1 MRILVFEFI
10 SGGGLAKQPLPDSL
24 LQEGYLMRNALLD
37 DLCVLTDVELLVLR
51 DERIALDERKQN
63 TRLQYLTIFCDTDI
77 QALLSSKQSVYDIV
91 WLIAPETDGILA
103 FWCDFFRK
111 QGKNLATSAEN
122 IVAICQDKFA
132 TFIQLQNSAIP
143 CVPSR
148 LFNSSTV
155 ISNTKSVLKVN
166 NSVGCDEVYLVE
178 SEQHWQNILLK
189 LRPEGQYI
197 IQPYIDG
204 KTLSLS
210 CLFYQGQSYFIC
222 CNEQHMNVDKQQ
234 FELLACTVNVQPEK
248 APTYQILCQKIA
260 EAMPL
265 LFGYVGIDFIQTD
278 TGENLILEI
287 NPRLTS
293 SYVGIERA
301 LGINIAELVLGMLNH
316 QPPILNRTK
325 NQQVSIEFNQGN
337 HYGQ

>member
-10 SGGGLAKQPLPDSL
+10 TGGGLADQALPASL

-37 DLCVLTDVELLVLR
+37 DLCALTDVELLVLR
-51 DERIALDERKQN
+51 DERIALDQTKQN
-63 TRLQYLTIFCDTDI
+63 ARLQYLTIFRGTDI
-77 QALLSSKQSVYDIV
+77 QALLFARQSTYDAV
-91 WLIAPETDGILA
+91 WLIAPETEGILA
-103 FWCDFFRK
+103 FWCYFFNK
-111 QGKNLATSAEN
+111 QGKYLATSAQKAVE
-122 IVAICQDKFA
+122 ICQDKFR
-132 TFIQLQNSAIP
+132 TFNILKNSAIP

-148 LFNSSTV
+148 LFNSS
-155 ISNTKSVLKVN
+155 SELNATKSVLKVN
-166 NSVGCDEVYLVE
+166 NSVGCDEVYLME
-178 SEQHWQNILLK
+178 SEQHWHNVLLK

-197 IQPYIDG
+197 LQPYISG
-204 KTLSLS
+204 KALSLS
-210 CLFYQGQSYFIC
+210 CLFFDKQAYFIC
-222 CNEQHMNVDKQQ
+222 CNEQHMKIDQQQ
-234 FELLACTVNVQPEK
+234 FELIACTVNVQPEK
-248 APTYQILCQKIA
+248 AQTYQILCQKIA

-293 SYVGIERA
+293 SYAGIKDA
-301 LGINIAELVLGMLNH
+301 LGINVAELVLGMLNH
-316 QPPILNRTK
+316 QSPILNRTK